1 MIILLLYLEKTTNSL
16 TIDLRFYSEL
26 ISALYLIVTADFI
39 ACQQFHFINSNTIL
53 DNAVEGATF
62 ILNSTFGPDELW
74 DHLPRVV
81 AIENCAVPN

>member
-1 MIILLLYLEKTTNSL
+1 M
-16 TIDLRFYSEL
+16 RFSSEL

-39 ACQQFHFINSNTIL
+39 ACHQFHFINSNTIL

-62 ILNSTFGPDELW
+62 LLNSTFGPDEIW

-81 AIENCAVPN
+81 AKKIVRPQINFDYFSTIF